1 MGRTILHAD
10 CNNFYASVECL
21 YNPALRGKPVAVA
34 GDPEQR
40 HGIVLAKNYLAK
52 ACGIQTGN
60 PLWLAKQLCPEI
72 VFVPP
77 HYDKYLRFSR
87 IAREIYNEYTD
98 QVEPFGLDEAW
109 LDVTGSGIMGTGEQI
124 ANEIRKRIKQE
135 LGITVSVGV
144 SFNKVFAKLGSDIK
158 KPDATT
164 IITPENFR
172 EMVWTLPVSDL
183 LYVGPATTR
192 KLNSFAIHTIGD
204 LASAPD
210 EWLKSKLG
218 KIGFMLKIFAQ
229 GKDTSPVSVAGTP
242 PKIKSIGNSMTTPRD
257 LVTDEEMKITM
268 LVLAESVAERMR
280 GCFFRA
286 GTVEV
291 SLRDNELSYCTR
303 QKKLSYPTGNSEDIF
318 KAAFKLYKENHISG
332 KPLRSI
338 GIRAC
343 DLSMEKEVQ
352 LSLFPGVIRT
362 QKIDR
367 LETAVDSIR
376 SRFGHFA
383 IRRAVMLTDPIL
395 SDTNPAAEHTIHPV
409 SFL

>member
-1 MGRTILHAD
+1 MERVILHAD

-21 YNPALRGKPVAVA
+21 YNPSLRGKPVAVA
-34 GDPEQR
+34 GDQEQR

-52 ACGIQTGN
+52 ACGVQTGN
-60 PLWLAKQLCPEI
+60 PLWMAKQLCPEI
-72 VFVPP
+72 IFIPP

-87 IAREIYNEYTD
+87 IAREIYGEYTD

-124 ANEIRKRIKQE
+124 ANELRRRIKRE

-144 SFNKVFAKLGSDIK
+144 SFNKVFAKLGSDMK

-164 IITPENFR
+164 VITRENYR
-172 EMVWTLPVSDL
+172 QTVWHLPVSDL

-192 KLNSFAIHTIGD
+192 KLNGFAIRTIGE
-204 LASAPD
+204 LAGAPD
-210 EWLKSKLG
+210 GWLKSKLG
-218 KIGFMLKIFAQ
+218 KIGFMLRTFARGQ
-229 GKDTSPVSVAGTP
+229 DTSPVAVAGTP
-242 PKIKSIGNSMTTPRD
+242 PDIKSIGNSTTTPRD
-257 LVTDEEMKITM
+257 LLTDEDVKITL

-280 GCFFRA
+280 GFLFRA
-286 GTVEV
+286 GTVEI
-291 SLRDNELSYCTR
+291 SLRDSELSACTR

-318 KAAFKLYKENHISG
+318 KEAFALYKVNHTSH
-332 KPLRSI
+332 KPLRSV
-338 GIRAC
+338 GVRAC
-343 DLSMEKEVQ
+343 ELSIEADVQ
-352 LSLFPGVIRT
+352 TSLFPNIAHT

-376 SRFGHFA
+376 SRFGHFSV
-383 IRRAVMLTDPIL
+383 RRAVMLTDEDL
-395 SDTNPAAEHTIHPV
+395 SGLDPVAEHTIHPV